1 MAERKLFSK
10 NEKLVSTTDKDSY
23 IRYANREFVQI
34 SGYSEEELVGS
45 PHNIVRHPDM
55 PKQAFKELWDHLR
68 AGKPWLGMVKN
79 QCKNGDYYWVDA
91 YVTPVLR
98 NGEIEGYQSVRSCPN
113 EADVNRAEKLYRQI
127 RNDKKVRLSSLLGW
141 QNRILAIPLL
151 MLVFSLL
158 IGVTAGL
165 SMGYLAA
172 LALGGIAAVAASAFA
187 LMPFRAL
194 VASSK
199 EIVSDPLA
207 RRVYTGRNDEIG
219 TISLAL
225 KSRESQITTILKRV
239 DESATR
245 LSVVSD
251 EATEAVVDT
260 DNAISRQLTELES
273 VSSAVTE
280 MSSAIQEV
288 ASNTANTST
297 AAEQADNSVHDGHA
311 SVEQSLQATTELA
324 RSIDE
329 ITRMI
334 ETLGTDSNAIGSVIE
349 VINDIAEQTNL
360 LALNAAIEAARAGEQ
375 GRGFAVVADEVRTLA
390 QRTQNSTVE
399 IKDIITRI
407 QTSTN
412 SCVSSIGSAQERAQS
427 CVGFS
432 EAADKSYNQI
442 SQAVSEIRNMTFQVA
457 TAVEEQS
464 AVAEEVNRNIVNI
477 QTQSERTNEASGKTA
492 STTQALGRDIAAMRE
507 MVNQF
512 SSKG

>member
-23 IRYANREFVQI
+23 IRYANREFISI
-34 SGYSEEELVGS
+34 SGFSEEELIGS

-55 PKQAFKELWDHLR
+55 PKQAFKDLWVHLR
-68 AGKPWLGMVKN
+68 SGKAWLGMVKN

-98 NGEIEGYQSVRSCPN
+98 NGEVKGYQSVRSCPD
-113 EADVNRAEKLYRQI
+113 EKDVERAEKLYRQI
-127 RNDKKVRLSSLLGW
+127 KNNKSVSLQSLVSW
-141 QNRILAIPLL
+141 QHKMLAIPALFTVL
-151 MLVFSLL
+151 CLGIGLSLS
-158 IGVTAGL
+158 V

-172 LALGGIAAVAASAFA
+172 IAVAGIAAVAATGSL

-194 VASSK
+194 VERSES
-199 EIVSDPLA
+199 VLDDPLA
-207 RRVYTGRNDEIG
+207 RRVYSGRTDELGSIA
-219 TISLAL
+219 LAL
-225 KSRESQITTILKRV
+225 RARESQITTILKRV
-239 DESATR
+239 DESASR
-245 LSVVSD
+245 LSNVSD

-260 DNAISRQLTELES
+260 DSAISKQLAELDS

-280 MSSAIQEV
+280 MTSAIQEV
-288 ASNTANTST
+288 ASNTANTSS
-297 AAEQADNSVHDGHA
+297 AAELADKSVHDGHE
-311 SVEQSLQATTELA
+311 SVEKSLKATTELA

-399 IKDIITRI
+399 IKDIINRI

-427 CVGFS
+427 CVGYS
-432 EAADKSYNQI
+432 EAADTSYTQI
-442 SQAVSEIRNMTFQVA
+442 SQAVSDIRNMTFQVA

-477 QTQSERTNEASGKTA
+477 QTQSEKTNEASHKTA
-492 STTQALGRDIAAMRE
+492 STTKALGRDIAAMRE

-512 SSKG
+512 SA

>member
-1 MAERKLFSK
+1 MPERKLFSK
-10 NEKLVSTTDKDSY
+10 NEKLVSTTDRDSY
-23 IRYANREFVQI
+23 IRYANKEFIDI
-34 SGYSEEELVGS
+34 SGFSDEELVGS

-55 PKQAFKELWDHLR
+55 PKQAFKELWGQLK

-98 NGEIEGYQSVRSCPN
+98 NGEIQGYQSVRSCPD
-113 EADVNRAEKLYRQI
+113 EVDVKRAEKLYRQI
-127 RNDKKVRLSSLLGW
+127 RNNKSVQLNSLISW
-141 QNRILAIPLL
+141 RHKILAVPALFFVL
-151 MLVFSLL
+151 CLA
-158 IGVTAGL
+158 AGL
-165 SMGYLAA
+165 VSGVGMDYLTTIV
-172 LALGGIAAVAASAFA
+172 LGGVASVAATGAL
-187 LMPFRAL
+187 LMPFRDL
-194 VASSK
+194 IERS
-199 EIVSDPLA
+199 ERILDDPLA
-207 RRVYTGRNDEIG
+207 RRVYTGRTDELG
-219 TISLAL
+219 SLSLAL
-225 KSRESQITTILKRV
+225 KARESQITTILKRV
-239 DESATR
+239 DEAAGR
-245 LSVVSD
+245 LSTVSD
-251 EATEAVVDT
+251 DATEAVVDT
-260 DNAISRQLTELES
+260 DNAISQQLTELDS

-280 MSSAIQEV
+280 MTSAIHEV
-288 ASNTANTST
+288 ASNTANTSS
-297 AAEQADNSVHDGHA
+297 AAELADKSVQDGHE
-311 SVEQSLQATTELA
+311 SVEKSLSATTELA

-399 IKDIITRI
+399 IKDIINRI

-427 CVGFS
+427 CVGYS
-432 EAADKSYNQI
+432 EAADSSYTQI
-442 SQAVSEIRNMTFQVA
+442 SQAVSDIRNMTFQVA

-512 SSKG
+512 SA